1 MNIGDIAATQQ
12 PVRRPN
18 KLAHTIIFGP
28 KIFLDKT
35 FFRTKFFLCEKLV
48 YKKKLLLF
56 IQFFLKQTT
65 FNYNIILIIIT
76 IILKYPIFLER

>member
-48 YKKKLLLF
+48 YKKKITF
-56 IQFFLKQTT
+56 VYSIFFKTNN
-65 FNYNIILIIIT
+65 F
-76 IILKYPIFLER
+76 